1 MTKKIISALFLTIG
15 AFFYQVD
22 AQVSNLGVEVH
33 PDNVS
38 NTGTV
43 TGIYANSFFMWTPAL
58 GLKNIGDVPTGFL
71 LPVQEVFPRTEVR
84 LLCL

>member
-58 GLKNIGDVPTGFL
+58 GLKKHWRCYQRDSCFRYRKYFL
-71 LPVQEVFPRTEVR
+71 GRK
-84 LLCL
+84 